1 MNILIDLVTSQRYPN
16 MKFHGGGEY
25 IKAIFFELQ
34 KIDHQHN
41 LFFVLSKKM
50 ETPSEILERLKYFN
64 VFYLEENIEK
74 KIYENNIERFYIAT
88 MSNYSKVKFDEKLE
102 VIVTIHDLRTLEIVY
117 DNTMNFYDLELKHK
131 IFGILY
137 RIFSFSFCGE
147 KLIKEIRKKL
157 YLKKFKNFYKHENLK
172 IITVSKHSKN
182 MLLTQ
187 IFKKETDISVLYS
200 PKKIILKEEIKK
212 GYKFSYVLLI
222 SASRMEKN
230 NFRTIIALDELI
242 TDKLFERKVIVV
254 GKIKEKILKRIKNKD
269 NFIFLDYVE
278 DTALENLYRSARFF
292 IFSTISEGFGYPPI
306 EAMKYGVPILSSAI
320 TSTTEILGDAPL
332 YFNPFSTEEIKA
344 RIYQLEDEKEYQNQK
359 NKISKNFDRIC
370 FQQNEDLKKIV
381 KIILE

>member
-1 MNILIDLVTSQRYPN
+1 MNILIDLITSQHYSN
-16 MKFHGGGEY
+16 MKYHGGGEY
-25 IKAIFFELQ
+25 IKTIFFEILKEKKQ
-34 KIDHQHN
+34 NEIY
-41 LFFVLSKKM
+41 FILSKKM
-50 ETPSEILERLKYFN
+50 DTPNEILEKLKN
-64 VFYLEENIEK
+64 EKVIYLEDGILEEIK
-74 KIYENNIERFYIAT
+74 KNKIERFYIAT
-88 MSNYSKVKFDEKLE
+88 LGNYLGIKFPKELE
-102 VIVTIHDLRTLEIVY
+102 LIVTIHDLRTLEIVY
-117 DNTMNFYDLELKHK
+117 DNTMNFYNLELKHK

-137 RIFSFSFCGE
+137 RIFLFSFCGE

-157 YLKKFKNFYKHENLK
+157 YLKKFENFYKHENLK

-222 SASRMEKN
+222 SANRMEKN

-242 TDKLFERKVIVV
+242 TDKLFERKVIVI
-254 GKIKEKILKRIKNKD
+254 GKIKEKILKKIKNKD
-269 NFIFLDYVE
+269 NFIFLDYIK
-278 DTALENLYRSARFF
+278 DTELENLYRNARVF

-332 YFNPFSTEEIKA
+332 YFNPFSIEEIKA

-359 NKISKNFDRIC
+359 NKILKNFDRIY

>member
-1 MNILIDLVTSQRYPN
+1 MDTPN
-16 MKFHGGGEY
+16 
-25 IKAIFFELQ
+25 
-34 KIDHQHN
+34 
-41 LFFVLSKKM
+41 
-50 ETPSEILERLKYFN
+50 EILEKLKN
-64 VFYLEENIEK
+64 EKVIYLEDGILEEIK
-74 KIYENNIERFYIAT
+74 KNKIERFYIAT
-88 MSNYSKVKFDEKLE
+88 LGNYLGIKFPKELE
-102 VIVTIHDLRTLEIVY
+102 LIVTIHDLRTLEIVY
-117 DNTMNFYDLELKHK
+117 DNTMNFYNLELKHK

-137 RIFSFSFCGE
+137 RIFLFSFCGE

-157 YLKKFKNFYKHENLK
+157 YLKKFENFYKHENLK

-222 SASRMEKN
+222 SANRMEKN

-242 TDKLFERKVIVV
+242 TDKLFERKVIVI
-254 GKIKEKILKRIKNKD
+254 GKIKEKILKKIKNKD
-269 NFIFLDYVE
+269 NFIFLDYIK
-278 DTALENLYRSARFF
+278 DTELENLYRNARVF

-332 YFNPFSTEEIKA
+332 YFNPFSIEEIKA

-359 NKISKNFDRIC
+359 NKILKNFDRIY